1 MADRR
6 PFPWHFRLFSPDA
19 KHPAWRPKA
28 AVPESDMR
36 VEILDTHPE
45 RNSGNHAFSA
55 HQVISVI
62 VGAGASGPCRR
73 ARERAALES
82 SPIPDKSQLQN
93 ETSSIPRGGRQL
105 NARFLG
111 AFHQL
116 VQGLHDFL
124 GLMLGDDAE
133 TQARFVLGHGGVHGG
148 GHDDALFAQAVG

>member
-1 MADRR
+1 MKIQENSQEKGRLLSKLAR
-6 PFPWHFRLFSPDA
+6 PCLVGCGFSPGYFPVFSPDA
-19 KHPAWRPKA
+19 KHPAWQPKA

-62 VGAGASGPCRR
+62 VGAWASGPCRR

-82 SPIPDKSQLQN
+82 SPIPDKSQWQN

-105 NARFLG
+105 KPRYRDADLQLQRCGRAGQCAHQGHERQG
-111 AFHQL
+111 A
-116 VQGLHDFL
+116 
-124 GLMLGDDAE
+124 
-133 TQARFVLGHGGVHGG
+133 
-148 GHDDALFAQAVG
+148 